1 MFVPEFQIP
10 QNKFMHSKVPVFRS
24 FKKKTYSI
32 ILYLLIKNNNNTM
45 SIIQLFS
52 AIQKLLNGTSIGNIP
67 MKMLVCLIG
76 GYYDIEAWD
85 YIKIVFLLSIK
96 VINHLSFG
104 TGV

>member
-1 MFVPEFQIP
+1 
-10 QNKFMHSKVPVFRS
+10 
-24 FKKKTYSI
+24 
-32 ILYLLIKNNNNTM
+32 M